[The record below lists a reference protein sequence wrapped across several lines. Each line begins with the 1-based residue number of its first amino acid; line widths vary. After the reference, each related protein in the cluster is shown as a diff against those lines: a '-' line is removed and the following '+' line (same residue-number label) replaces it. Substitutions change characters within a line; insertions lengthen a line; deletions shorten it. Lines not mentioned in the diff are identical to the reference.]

1 MNLTKLIIAL
11 TVTASAAAQGIAPVT
26 GPATGAQPLTADG
39 QGGNITTLLPVG
51 SGVEAPTQPQ
61 GVSTS
66 SFSRTARIRPV
77 SRTGGDYEARIS
89 SPLSSLFQ
97 VRGVQENE
105 VNGIGIVMG
114 LDATG
119 DSGLLAPQLLA
130 NSLLASNINI
140 DPKLLATSSIA
151 TVHVKGII
159 PHGAK
164 PGTRMDVIVST
175 LGDAESLY
183 GGNLLITELTDIEGN
198 NVYATA
204 SGSLTVG
211 GFMAAGQAA
220 SATKNH
226 VTVGTLA
233 SAGTVQVG
241 IDASIVNEN
250 GFIYLDARNGQG
262 SFGNTVRAADM
273 INNLY
278 PGMARVLPDGKSVRV
293 QVMDG
298 VPEESVVAY
307 LDNAMHLE
315 VETDNLARVV
325 ISERTGVI
333 VMGGNVR
340 LRPGVIQHGSIVVT
354 IAETPEVSQPAGFSN
369 GVTTEVPRTS
379 LNVVEGDAP
388 LVLMGG
394 ATNLEEVVEVLN
406 VLGATP
412 RDMIAIME
420 SLVSGGLLVAELKRM

>member
-1 MNLTKLIIAL
+1 MRILNIILALSLTS
-11 TVTASAAAQGIAPVT
+11 SAAAQGTVPASAPAPGANVDEQ
-26 GPATGAQPLTADG
+26 GANVAT
-39 QGGNITTLLPVG
+39 ILPVG
-51 SGVEAPTQPQ
+51 SGIEAPTQPQ
-61 GVSTS
+61 GVSTANY
-66 SFSRTARIRPV
+66 SRTARIRPV
-77 SRTGGDYEARIS
+77 SRTGGNYEAKVT
-89 SPLSSLFQ
+89 SPLSSLFR

-140 DPKLLATSSIA
+140 DPTLLATSSIA
-151 TVHVKGII
+151 VVHVKGVI

-164 PGTRMDVIVST
+164 PGSRMDVIVST

-183 GGNLLITELTDIEGN
+183 GGNLLMTELMDLEGN

-204 SGSLTVG
+204 SGALTVG
-211 GFMAAGQAA
+211 GFFAAGDAA
-220 SATKNH
+220 STTKNH

-233 SAGTVQVG
+233 NAGRVEVG
-241 IDASIVNEN
+241 VDASVVNEH
-250 GFIYLDARNGQG
+250 GYIYLDAKNGQG
-262 SFGNTVRAADM
+262 SFGNTVRATEA
-273 INNLY
+273 INRLY
-278 PGMARVLPDGKSVRV
+278 PNMANVMPDGKSVRFK
-293 QVMDG
+293 VMDG

-307 LDNAMHLE
+307 LDSAMQLE
-315 VETDNLARVV
+315 VESDNLARVV

-369 GVTTEVPRTS
+369 GVTTEVPRTN

-394 ATNLEEVVEVLN
+394 ATSLEEVVEVLN

>member
-1 MNLTKLIIAL
+1 
-11 TVTASAAAQGIAPVT
+11 
-26 GPATGAQPLTADG
+26 
-39 QGGNITTLLPVG
+39 
-51 SGVEAPTQPQ
+51 
-61 GVSTS
+61 
-66 SFSRTARIRPV
+66 
-77 SRTGGDYEARIS
+77 
-89 SPLSSLFQ
+89 
-97 VRGVQENE
+97 
-105 VNGIGIVMG
+105 MG

-151 TVHVKGII
+151 VVHVKGTI

-164 PGTRMDVIVST
+164 PGSRMDVIVST

-183 GGNLLITELTDIEGN
+183 GGNLLMTELMDLEGS

-211 GFMAAGQAA
+211 GFFAAGDAA
-220 SATKNH
+220 STTKNH

-233 SAGTVQVG
+233 NA
-241 IDASIVNEN
+241 
-250 GFIYLDARNGQG
+250 
-262 SFGNTVRAADM
+262 
-273 INNLY
+273 
-278 PGMARVLPDGKSVRV
+278 MANVMPDGKSVRFK
-293 QVMDG
+293 VMEG
-298 VPEESVVAY
+298 VPTESVVAY
-307 LDNAMHLE
+307 LDSAMQLE
-315 VETDNLARVV
+315 VESDNLARVV

-369 GVTTEVPRTS
+369 GVTTEVPRTN
-379 LNVVEGDAP
+379 LGVVEGDAP

-394 ATNLEEVVEVLN
+394 ATSLEEVVEVLN

>member
-1 MNLTKLIIAL
+1 MKLTKFIFAL
-11 TVTASAAAQGIAPVT
+11 AVTATAAAQQGTPTA
-26 GPATGAQPLTADG
+26 GSGAQPTTAEG
-39 QGGNITTLLPVG
+39 QAAGIATVFPVT
-51 SGVEAPTQPQ
+51 SGLEAPTQPQ
-61 GVSTS
+61 GVSTAN
-66 SFSRTARIRPV
+66 FSRTARIRPV
-77 SRTGGDYEARIS
+77 SRAGGDYEARVS

-97 VRGVQENE
+97 VRGVQDNE

-114 LDATG
+114 LDGTG
-119 DSGLLAPQLLA
+119 DTGLLAPQLLA
-130 NSLLASNINI
+130 NSLLAQNINI
-140 DPKLLATSSIA
+140 DPKMLTTSSIA

-175 LGDAESLY
+175 LGDAESLF
-183 GGNLLITELTDIEGN
+183 GGNLLLTELTDLEGN

-211 GFMAAGQAA
+211 GFMAAGESA

-233 SAGTVQVG
+233 SAGVVQVG
-241 IDASIVNEN
+241 VDASIVNEH
-250 GFIYLDARNGQG
+250 GYIYLDAKNGQG
-262 SFGNTVRAADM
+262 SFGNTVRAVEVV
-273 INNLY
+273 NRLY
-278 PGMARVLPDGKSVRV
+278 PEMARVLPDGKSVRLK
-293 QVMDG
+293 VMGG

-307 LDNAMHLE
+307 LNRAMQLE

-333 VMGGNVR
+333 VMGGDVR

-354 IAETPEVSQPAGFSN
+354 IAETPEVSQPAGFSS
-369 GVTTEVPRTS
+369 GVTTEVPRTN

-394 ATNLEEVVEVLN
+394 ATSLEEVVEVLN

>member
-1 MNLTKLIIAL
+1 MRFFNIIFAL
-11 TVTASAAAQGIAPVT
+11 TLTASAGAQGTVPATAPVDSST
-26 GPATGAQPLTADG
+26 AAGGQEGNLATVLPL
-39 QGGNITTLLPVG
+39 GGGI
-51 SGVEAPTQPQ
+51 EAPTQPQ
-61 GVSTS
+61 GVSTANY
-66 SFSRTARIRPV
+66 SRTARVRPI
-77 SRTGGDYEARIS
+77 SRTGGNYEAKIA
-89 SPLSSLFQ
+89 SPLSSLFR

-151 TVHVKGII
+151 TVHVKGVI

-164 PGTRMDVIVST
+164 PGSRMDVIVST

-183 GGNLLITELTDIEGN
+183 GGNLLITELMDIEGN

-211 GFMAAGQAA
+211 GFFAAGSAA
-220 SATKNH
+220 STTKNH

-233 SAGTVQVG
+233 SAGRVQMG
-241 IDASIVNEN
+241 IDASVVNEH
-250 GFIYLDARNGQG
+250 GYIYLDAKNGQG
-262 SFGNTVRAADM
+262 SFGNTVRATDA
-273 INNLY
+273 INRLY
-278 PGMARVLPDGKSVRV
+278 PETAQVLPDGKSVRFK
-293 QVMDG
+293 VMDG
-298 VPEESVVAY
+298 VPSESVVAY
-307 LDNAMHLE
+307 LDSAMQLE

-369 GVTTEVPRTS
+369 GVTTEVPRTN

-394 ATNLEEVVEVLN
+394 ATSLEEVVEVLN

-420 SLVSGGLLVAELKRM
+420 SLVSGGLLVADLKRM

>member
-175 LGDAESLY
+175 LGDA
-183 GGNLLITELTDIEGN
+183 
-198 NVYATA
+198 
-204 SGSLTVG
+204 
-211 GFMAAGQAA
+211 
-220 SATKNH
+220 
-226 VTVGTLA
+226 
-233 SAGTVQVG
+233 
-241 IDASIVNEN
+241 
-250 GFIYLDARNGQG
+250 
-262 SFGNTVRAADM
+262 
-273 INNLY
+273 
-278 PGMARVLPDGKSVRV
+278 
-293 QVMDG
+293 
-298 VPEESVVAY
+298 
-307 LDNAMHLE
+307 
-315 VETDNLARVV
+315 
-325 ISERTGVI
+325 
-333 VMGGNVR
+333 
-340 LRPGVIQHGSIVVT
+340 
-354 IAETPEVSQPAGFSN
+354 
-369 GVTTEVPRTS
+369 
-379 LNVVEGDAP
+379 
-388 LVLMGG
+388 
-394 ATNLEEVVEVLN
+394 
-406 VLGATP
+406 
-412 RDMIAIME
+412 
-420 SLVSGGLLVAELKRM
+420 